1 MMITEKRIRKI
12 LDEVKA
18 CAAPIKNLSDE
29 KLQQMT
35 GELKNELASGKTTEQ
50 ILPRAYAAVCEADR
64 RVLGMYPYDV
74 QIMGAIALHYGYLA
88 EMNTGEGKT
97 LTATLPLYLNALTGK
112 STILVTANE
121 YLAYRDA
128 AEMRPV
134 FSFMGL
140 NERAGVSETP
150 GKFLTNEQK
159 KENYRADILYTTHS
173 VLAFDYLLNHLVM
186 RAEDRFMREFYFIII
201 DEADSV
207 LLDGAQMPLVISGSP
222 RVQSNLYAMTDFFVS
237 TLKEGRDYETEDKS
251 VWLTDHGVAAAEKFF
266 GITHFYDHENFEI
279 NRHVTLALRAHAL
292 FQPQKDY
299 VVSDQG
305 EIVLLDSSTGRSLPG
320 MKMRGGAHQAL
331 EQKEGLELS
340 QEQRSVASV
349 TYQNLFLMFPK
360 MCGMSGTISDAK
372 KELWDVYH
380 KRVIVIPPNRKMQR
394 IDFRDRFFV
403 TAEEQY
409 KAALEEV
416 LDHHRKGQPV
426 LVVAAAIQDTQI
438 FSRMLV
444 DKQIPHSVLNANNAY
459 WEAEIIGAAGQK
471 GAVTVSTGMAGRGT
485 DIKLGKGVR
494 ELGGLAVIGIGRMEN
509 IRLERQAR
517 GRAGR
522 QGDPGSSRFYVS
534 LEDEVVKAMK
544 GEKIDKYIDAQK
556 HISQG
561 KLKRII
567 DGAQKTLE
575 EQAVSSREQSV
586 RYDEILRRQRDILYD
601 ARDRILN
608 HENIGKDSF
617 RAIVR
622 DNLNGF
628 LNDCPDPS
636 RQDLNRYVLDNL
648 SYEMNVSLH
657 SSGKSREARKKLL
670 NQMADYADRL
680 YEQKKSLFSSPAEF
694 QEYVRKCVLHAL
706 DEAWVEEVDYLQQLQ
721 YATASRG
728 TAQRNPVFEYSREA
742 FQSFGEMK
750 TLMKKNIARNFFL
763 GDPQIGKGGDMQ
775 IVFP

>member
-1 MMITEKRIRKI
+1 
-12 LDEVKA
+12 
-18 CAAPIKNLSDE
+18 
-29 KLQQMT
+29 
-35 GELKNELASGKTTEQ
+35 
-50 ILPRAYAAVCEADR
+50 
-64 RVLGMYPYDV
+64 
-74 QIMGAIALHYGYLA
+74 
-88 EMNTGEGKT
+88 
-97 LTATLPLYLNALTGK
+97 
-112 STILVTANE
+112 
-121 YLAYRDA
+121 
-128 AEMRPV
+128 MRPV
-134 FSFMGL
+134 FTFMGL
-140 NERAGVSETP
+140 DERAGVSQTP

-159 KENYRADILYTTHS
+159 KENYNADILYTTHS

-266 GITHFYDHENFEI
+266 GISHFYDHENFEI
-279 NRHVTLALRAHAL
+279 NRHVTMALRAHAL
-292 FQPQKDY
+292 FQPEKDY

-320 MKMRGGAHQAL
+320 MKMRGGEHQAL
-331 EQKEGLELS
+331 EQKEGLKLS

-360 MCGMSGTISDAK
+360 MCGMSGTISDAR
-372 KELWDVYH
+372 KELRDVYH
-380 KRVIVIPPNRKMQR
+380 KEVMIIPTNRKMQR
-394 IDFRDRFFV
+394 IDHADRCFV

-409 KAALEEV
+409 EAALEEV
-416 LDHHRKGQPV
+416 LEHHKTGQPV

-444 DKQIPHSVLNANNAY
+444 NEQIPHSVLNANNAY
-459 WEAEIIGAAGQK
+459 WEAEIIGSAGQK

-485 DIKLGKGVR
+485 DIKLGKGVH

-534 LEDEVVKAMK
+534 LEDEIVKAMK
-544 GEKIDKYIDAQK
+544 GEKVDKYIDGK
-556 HISQG
+556 KNISAR
-561 KLKRII
+561 KLRKII
-567 DGAQKTLE
+567 DGSQKTLE
-575 EQAVSSREQSV
+575 EQAVASREQSV
-586 RYDEILRRQRDILYD
+586 RYDEILRRQRTILYD
-601 ARDRILN
+601 ARDRILD
-608 HENIGKDSF
+608 HENIGKGTF

-622 DNLNGF
+622 DNLNRF
-628 LNDCPDPS
+628 LDSCPDPS
-636 RQDLNRYVLDNL
+636 QKDLNRYVLDNL
-648 SYEMNVSLH
+648 SYEMNISLR
-657 SSGKSREARKKLL
+657 SSGKSREARQKLL
-670 NQMADYADRL
+670 EQMNDYADRL
-680 YEQKKSLFSSPAEF
+680 FEQKQALFTSRAEF
-694 QEYVRKCVLHAL
+694 QEYVRKCVLRAL
-706 DEAWVEEVDYLQQLQ
+706 DEAWIEEVDYLQQLQ
-721 YATASRG
+721 YATSTRG

-742 FQSFGEMK
+742 FQSFDEMK
-750 TLMKKNIARNFFL
+750 TTMKKNIARNFFL
-763 GDPQIGKGGDMQ
+763 GDPQIGENGDVQ